1 MAFQEILEFRS
12 PTRLLHGPGALSRL
26 PELLPSGTRVLVVTD
41 NGLREAGVIDK
52 VAAVLEEAE
61 IDHTVFSD
69 VLPNPP
75 ASCVEEGTRFFAEQ
89 ECGALLGV
97 GGGSPMDVAKMIGVL
112 ASHGGRI
119 EEYLMAPGKI
129 TVDIPPLVCVPTTYG
144 TGSEV
149 TPFAVLT
156 NPESRNKDPVVSWR
170 IAPRAGILDAALC
183 TALPAAVGGPTGMD
197 ALTHAIESYTNL
209 MASPASDAIALE
221 AMHLIGENLRIACAN
236 DHETEATQNML
247 LASAMAGIAFSQTR
261 LGNVHAMSHPVGAQF
276 GVHHGLANAVLLP
289 YVMEFNLVSRGRQ
302 VRRRRRGARGRY
314 RRAGR
319 PGGGPP
325 PREAGAAAQRGPGD
339 PGEAGDA
346 RSRGER
352 HRRPGRSDHAERQRC
367 GKSAQDHPRGRRG
380 DLQAGDLALGPSLSP
395 QPAWKALSGR
405 ARARCR
411 NPQ

>member
-12 PTRLLHGPGALSRL
+12 PTRLLHGPSALSRL

-289 YVMEFNLVSRGRQ
+289 YVMEFNLVSR
-302 VRRRRRGARGRY
+302 
-314 RRAGR
+314 AGKFADVAEAL
-319 PGGGPP
+319 GGDTAGLGD
-325 PREAGAAAQRGPGD
+325 REAARLPVKLVRQLNEDLGIPEKLGTLGVEESGIDDLA
-339 PGEAGDA
+339 EATMQSGNIA
-346 RSRGER
+346 VN
-352 HRRPGRSDHAERQRC
+352 
-367 GKSAQDHPRGRRG
+367 PRKTTRG
-380 DLQAGDLALGPSLSP
+380 DVEEIFRQAI
-395 QPAWKALSGR
+395 
-405 ARARCR
+405 
-411 NPQ
+411 